1 MARAADVAAHAR
13 HAKVPELIEQAHHG
27 LGRAQARA
35 GVRISR
41 LHDLGE
47 QSAAAAI
54 WQRIWDRDG
63 VPPISSELIRAA
75 AHAGNYVSG
84 AYDGDRMVG
93 ALFGFYA
100 GESGPDHVHSHILGV
115 HESVR
120 GRGVGFALKLHQR
133 LWALERG
140 LTRISWTFDPLVRG
154 NGFFN
159 IAKLA
164 AHGVDY
170 LVDFYGSMPDSINA
184 GDESDRVVVCW
195 ELADPLVAAACGGI
209 VERVEASAWRTAG
222 AVIALDAAP
231 DGGPRRGSVDA
242 GTLLCRVPAD
252 ILDLRARA
260 PQVARAWRHALRG
273 VMVDAVS
280 RGLRLSTM
288 TRDGWYVLSGDPAGH
303 HGAPRPR

>member
-1 MARAADVAAHAR
+1 MARAADVVTAHAR
-13 HAKVPELIEQAHHG
+13 HAHEPELIDQAGHA

-41 LHDLGE
+41 LHDPGE
-47 QSAAAAI
+47 QRAAAAI
-54 WQRIWDRDG
+54 WQQIWDRDG
-63 VPPISSELIRAA
+63 DPPISPELVRAA

-84 AYDGDRMVG
+84 AFDGDRMVG

-115 HESVR
+115 QASGR

-140 LTRISWTFDPLVRG
+140 LTRINWTFDPLVRG

-159 IAKLA
+159 IVKLA
-164 AHGVDY
+164 AQGVDY
-170 LVDFYGSMPDSINA
+170 LVDFYGSMNDSIN
-184 GDESDRVVVCW
+184 GKDESDRVVVCW
-195 ELADPLVAAACGGI
+195 ELADPVVAAACGGI
-209 VERVEASAWRTAG
+209 VENVDASPWRAAG
-222 AVIALDAAP
+222 AVIALDSGP
-231 DGGPRRGSVDA
+231 DGDPQRGSVDA

-260 PQVARAWRHALRG
+260 PQLAHAWRHELRE
-273 VMVDAVS
+273 VMGGAMA
-280 RGLRLSTM
+280 RGLRLRTM
-288 TRDGWYVLSGDPAGH
+288 TRDGWYVLGDGDVQQ
-303 HGAPRPR
+303 APSSR